1 VLGSLAKLY
10 TSLVWESTVLL
21 ALCSEDAL
29 PPGCQF
35 GRSDMDRLLP
45 AATVQPMGSPS
56 LVDSGSGLVT
66 SAMEQLTTESC
77 DSLMDTAVV
86 ASAEAA
92 TTDSV
97 VAASSSKR
105 PGGAAN
111 PQLQGRRH
119 LNTLRLDT
127 PI

>member
-1 VLGSLAKLY
+1 LGSLAKLY

-45 AATVQPMGSPS
+45 SVQPMGSPS
-56 LVDSGSGLVT
+56 LDSGSGLVT

-77 DSLMDTAVV
+77 DSLMDTTAVV
-86 ASAEAA
+86 ASAEAG
-92 TTDSV
+92 TTDNV
-97 VAASSSKR
+97 VAASSSSKR
-105 PGGAAN
+105 PGAN

-127 PI
+127 PV